1 MGGYGDVPGT
11 AEDSSALLPLM
22 AMIRQGELSQD
33 VKKLFQKYA
42 HQAPKKEPVAPCHP
56 SWWKVKD
63 LERFLTELQQLV
75 GVQLPQ
81 LQPREKINLKSLQ
94 ELLWS
99 CAMDGATKAAALQ
112 PAKKKRSLHELFQ
125 VVTRLGEGAT
135 GNVILAKDRET
146 EQRRAVKV
154 VHKTPGGESLTQQQ
168 LKVQEEF
175 FRREVKVLSTMD
187 HPHIIRLHQHFE
199 DQQGW
204 YLVLEYCPCGDLTA
218 LMEEYRA
225 DGHACPCTGLT
236 QMPWL
241 FTLKVTFQVLLA
253 LAHMHRRKVMHLD
266 IKGQNIMFQVSYRDT
281 IMPGERAAH
290 PAPTLVMKEPHVV
303 LVDFGTA
310 QGSDTPESGPIGTCA
325 FMAPEVWKSKLT
337 PKADI
342 FGLGVVVFQ
351 MMGGKM
357 PFSVPNSIDLAQEY
371 WSMEPLPPWNDVP
384 YVAPQGQEVCNS
396 MLQIQSR
403 PSAEELLEQP
413 IFSDLRTQEE
423 QTDGIPLHYAHRL
436 VNYAERDVLQ
446 KCCRMRLARAWTSN
460 QMPRFRRLY
469 VSLCDGCG
477 RLTQERLGAALSA
490 ALAAGAG
497 ALSAAQTWNVALRG
511 ARALVDQDGL
521 VGFTHFVAALADLG
535 DPKYEDFLLR
545 SFEQVDEDDDGL
557 LGVEDLAK
565 LLSADAKKHA
575 VLLQEFMVALT
586 GHDSP
591 GAKFEFQHFLRHFQ
605 KRDEAERA
613 PREASESPEAPS
625 GKLQGADPFFQ
636 NFAGTLL
643 DQAVEE
649 MKSM

>member
-42 HQAPKKEPVAPCHP
+42 HQAPKKEPVVL
-56 SWWKVKD
+56 KED

-204 YLVLEYCPCGDLTA
+204 YLVLKYCPCGDLTA

-436 VNYAERDVLQ
+436 VNYAERDAAL
-446 KCCRMRLARAWTSN
+446 RL
-460 QMPRFRRLY
+460 PLRRLRA
-469 VSLCDGCG
+469 LDPGAPRCCAERRAG
-477 RLTQERLGAALSA
+477 RRRRGLE
-490 ALAAGAG
+490 
-497 ALSAAQTWNVALRG
+497 RG
-511 ARALVDQDGL
+511 ADVERG
-521 VGFTHFVAALADLG
+521 VAG
-535 DPKYEDFLLR
+535 
-545 SFEQVDEDDDGL
+545 
-557 LGVEDLAK
+557 
-565 LLSADAKKHA
+565 
-575 VLLQEFMVALT
+575 
-586 GHDSP
+586 
-591 GAKFEFQHFLRHFQ
+591 
-605 KRDEAERA
+605 
-613 PREASESPEAPS
+613 SESLGGPRWTGWFYSLRCRFGGLGGSEI
-625 GKLQGADPFFQ
+625 
-636 NFAGTLL
+636 
-643 DQAVEE
+643 
-649 MKSM
+649 

>member
-1 MGGYGDVPGT
+1 
-11 AEDSSALLPLM
+11 
-22 AMIRQGELSQD
+22 
-33 VKKLFQKYA
+33 
-42 HQAPKKEPVAPCHP
+42 
-56 SWWKVKD
+56 
-63 LERFLTELQQLV
+63 
-75 GVQLPQ
+75 
-81 LQPREKINLKSLQ
+81 
-94 ELLWS
+94 
-99 CAMDGATKAAALQ
+99 
-112 PAKKKRSLHELFQ
+112 
-125 VVTRLGEGAT
+125 
-135 GNVILAKDRET
+135 
-146 EQRRAVKV
+146 
-154 VHKTPGGESLTQQQ
+154 
-168 LKVQEEF
+168 
-175 FRREVKVLSTMD
+175 
-187 HPHIIRLHQHFE
+187 
-199 DQQGW
+199 
-204 YLVLEYCPCGDLTA
+204 
-218 LMEEYRA
+218 
-225 DGHACPCTGLT
+225 
-236 QMPWL
+236 
-241 FTLKVTFQVLLA
+241 
-253 LAHMHRRKVMHLD
+253 MHLD

-371 WSMEPLPPWNDVP
+371 WSMEPLPPWNEVP

-625 GKLQGADPFFQ
+625 GKLQGADDPFFQ

-643 DQAVEE
+643 DQAVED